1 MNDAHACDQKKILRK
16 KKKQQFRDMIVSLS
30 CNVFARKEHRKNAK
44 DVSTNTILDKEERRV

>member
-1 MNDAHACDQKKILRK
+1 MRATKKHFFGK
-16 KKKQQFRDMIVSLS
+16 KKKKKQFRDMIVSLS